1 MIDHYLIQPDG
12 VTTTSRD
19 NANWI
24 VLQDASDDET
34 QQVID
39 TYELPANI
47 FDNANEGV
55 EVSELKKLKHTR
67 FATSYSLVLTN
78 LSAATDDS
86 IEERLEP
93 LSFVVTDQFLIT
105 YVCQDSTFIERLL
118 EQHATE
124 ITSNELLVSYAILE
138 IYEHYVMEL
147 TALKTTI
154 DELDQ
159 AARETTRNDEL
170 FRLANT
176 QRTMVFLDQ
185 TLQDQAKT
193 LKAMFNNDDYI
204 QKLNNEALQYDIE
217 LQQRYADKLVR
228 TYRDLLETIGELF
241 SDMMDNRL
249 NHLMKYLDSAGLII
263 SIPALITGIWGMNT
277 GGLPGEDSPMTFMI
291 VIGLS
296 AVLAI
301 VAGVH
306 LKNKDFSE

>member
-93 LSFVVTDQFLIT
+93 LSFVVADQFLIT

-193 LKAMFNNDDYI
+193 LEAMFNNDDYL

-228 TYRDLLETIGELF
+228 TYRDLLETIVGLF

>member
-1 MIDHYLIQPDG
+1 MIDHYLIQSDG
-12 VTTTSRD
+12 ITTTSRD

-24 VLQDASDDET
+24 VLQGASDDET

-86 IEERLEP
+86 IEKRLEP
-93 LSFVVTDQFLIT
+93 LSFIVTDQFLIT

-193 LKAMFNNDDYI
+193 LEAMFKNDDYL

-228 TYRDLLETIGELF
+228 TYRDLLETIGGLF